1 MAQRDVPFER
11 RRTGSSGSIGLAS
24 CGFDYQSG
32 RFVGAHR
39 SVTFKQLRCLAVA
52 GLPLLGLTA
61 CLDAAPTYEERERIP
76 PFLIV
81 PSVSPA
87 VDEVVSIATNKAQ
100 QIRVPFRSEDLGE
113 PLTAVFALNGSFQ
126 GSDAIGPSVFDD
138 DRRAVEFTLRP
149 EVDPGCYQ
157 LSMVLTHR
165 SNLIEGR
172 NVYDES
178 MAAYLYWWVEIFDPQ
193 LGATSVCLGGTP

>member
-1 MAQRDVPFER
+1 
-11 RRTGSSGSIGLAS
+11 
-24 CGFDYQSG
+24 
-32 RFVGAHR
+32 VGAHR
-39 SVTFKQLRCLAVA
+39 SVTFKQLSCLAFA
-52 GLPLLGLTA
+52 GLPLLSIAG

-76 PFLIV
+76 PFVIA
-81 PSVSPA
+81 PSVIPA

-100 QIRVPFRSEDLGE
+100 LIRVPFRSEDLGE
-113 PLTAVFALNGSFQ
+113 PLTAVFALDGTFQ
-126 GSDAIGPSVFDD
+126 GSDAIGPSVFND

-165 SNLIEGR
+165 ANLLEGR

-193 LGATSVCLGGTP
+193 LGATSLCPGGGP